1 MSIDISKS
9 VLSTCGDFIA
19 QAIIDHGAVEQKIN
33 NCEYALT
40 DLVDCE
46 CMDYTLSGM
55 FTFLNAFELKTAVMP
70 KGSKL
75 NVDIKTTTSKF
86 DFDVI
91 NIRIRESLN
100 AIRKVQI
107 DLLKRETEDVFDN
120 EYISYIG
127 SLLFLYYFY
136 GIKIMSSF
144 MKLNVNGR
152 YDVQNVLEINADP
165 LVIKEELEATRRN
178 LSEINTCLKT
188 MIEAREKIKVM
199 ESRIETLGLRVARL
213 KMLSFVS
220 DKTYKVSDDAED
232 AYLKHR
238 ISFLNTEN
246 IKFRNE
252 IRTSEEKLQT
262 LLKKY
267 LNDYL
272 GVVDNGE

>member
-9 VLSTCGDFIA
+9 VLSTCGEFIA
-19 QAIIDHGAVEQKIN
+19 QAIMDHNAVDQKIN

-55 FTFLNAFELKTAVMP
+55 FTFLNAFELKTAVIP
-70 KGSKL
+70 KGSTL
-75 NVDIKTTTSKF
+75 SVDIKTTGSKF
-86 DFDVI
+86 DYETI
-91 NIRIRESLN
+91 NARVRESLN
-100 AIRKVQI
+100 AIRNVQI
-107 DLLKRETEDVFDN
+107 DILKKETEDVFDN

-127 SLLFLYYFY
+127 SLLFLYYYY

-152 YDVQNVLEINADP
+152 YDVQNVLEINTDP
-165 LVIKEELEATRRN
+165 LVIKEELETTRRN
-178 LSEINTCLKT
+178 LSEINASLKT
-188 MIEAREKIKVM
+188 IIETREKIKVT
-199 ESRIETLGLRVARL
+199 ESRIETLGIRLDRL

-220 DKTYKVSDDAED
+220 DKTYKVSDDAEN

-238 ISFLNTEN
+238 ISFLDTEL

-252 IRTSEEKLQT
+252 IRTSEDKLQT

-272 GVVDNGE
+272 GVTDDGK